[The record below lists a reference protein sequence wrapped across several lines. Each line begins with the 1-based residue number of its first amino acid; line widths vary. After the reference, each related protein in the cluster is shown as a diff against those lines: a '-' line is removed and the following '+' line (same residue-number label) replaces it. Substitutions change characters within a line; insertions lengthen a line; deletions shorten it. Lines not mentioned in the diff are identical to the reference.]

1 MTSLIDEGAVVI
13 ESGKTTVSYSGEV
26 FIKNSFEVKKGAE
39 FVIEKLD

>member
-1 MTSLIDEGAVVI
+1 MIEEGPVVV

-39 FVIEKLD
+39 FIVEK